1 MDIKETVMK
10 APKWENYLTDSPK
23 LREAISVLSQIEK
36 AGYEAY
42 IVGGTPRD
50 MILGKS
56 EIDDID
62 IATNCPINM
71 LDKMFST
78 YDIGQSRDF
87 GIVRVRSQRKY
98 FEVAQ
103 FRQDGEYKDGRRP
116 EDVQIVDNLQADI
129 RRRDFTINA
138 LALTKDGEII
148 DHIDGISDIESKI
161 IRAVGDPYKRFEE
174 DFVRMIRAARFGAI
188 EGFTIADDTY
198 EAIKKMSHH
207 VTKVTPERARLELI
221 KAANRSGK
229 MFAKFVVLLEE
240 FTLLK
245 HILPEVSDLK
255 NFPHILEHHPE
266 GPAVWDHVVKCLEIS
281 DDHYLSKLAI
291 LLHDIGKARTLK
303 YKANGSPQYYYHAKL
318 GSRMVA
324 DVCDRLRFSSFEKE
338 ALVYATENHM
348 KWHRILEM
356 KPSKIARMLE
366 SPYFETLLDVCRA
379 DQFSRGEAFMY
390 KEEFEK
396 QLKKVLDVK
405 EKWEDRIVEHKLKL
419 VDGKRIMELT
429 GLKPCAAVGIVKKDV
444 EDEIVDNGIDPQ
456 NQKEIDDLIMSTYGR
471 YYETA

>member
-10 APKWENYLTDSPK
+10 APKWENHLADNPK

-50 MILGKS
+50 IILGEL
-56 EIDDID
+56 EIDDVD
-62 IATNCPINM
+62 IATNCPIDK

-87 GIVRVRSQRKY
+87 GIVRVRSQHKY

-116 EDVQIVDNLQADI
+116 EDVQIVDNLRADI
-129 RRRDFTINA
+129 ERRDFTVNA
-138 LALTKDGEII
+138 LALTKDGKII
-148 DHIDGISDIESKI
+148 DCVDGISDLKSKI
-161 IRAVGDPYKRFEE
+161 IRAVGDPYKRFGE

-188 EGFTIADDTY
+188 EGFTIANDTY
-198 EAIKKMSHH
+198 EAIRKMSHH
-207 VTKVTPERARLELI
+207 VAKVTPERARLELV
-221 KAANRSGK
+221 KAASKDGK
-229 MFAKFVVLLEE
+229 TFAKFVVLLEE

-245 HILPEVSDLK
+245 HVLPEVSDLK

-266 GPAVWDHVVKCLEIS
+266 GPTVWDHVVKCLGIS
-281 DDHYLSKLAI
+281 DNRYLSKLAI
-291 LLHDIGKARTLK
+291 LLHDIGKARTLE
-303 YKANGSPQYYYHAKL
+303 YKANGNPQYYYHAKL

-324 DVCDRLRFSSFEKE
+324 DICDRLKFSSFEKE
-338 ALVYATENHM
+338 ALIYATENHM
-348 KWHRILEM
+348 KWHKILEM

-379 DQFSRGEAFMY
+379 DQFSRGETFMY
-390 KEEFEK
+390 REEFEK
-396 QLKKVLDVK
+396 QLAKVLDVK

-429 GLKPCAAVGIVKKDV
+429 GLKPCVLIGTIKKDV
-444 EDEIVDNGIDPQ
+444 EDGIVDNGIDPQ
-456 NQKEIDDLIMSTYGR
+456 NQEKVDELIMGAYGR
-471 YYETA
+471 LL